1 VGSKVTTETDSV
13 LMTEVHHGRE
23 NALGTLFERHHAKLF
38 HFCLR
43 MTGNRAVSEDLV
55 QDIFMRM
62 LRHRKTFQPGT
73 AFLPWM
79 YRIARNA
86 CIDHLRRGDRTPET
100 AFEPD
105 AIQGDSPSAE
115 QEVETGESTRLMRRA
130 LLRLPVER
138 REVLV
143 MSRYQFKTYEEIA
156 TALDC
161 SVSAVKV
168 RAHRAIKQ
176 LRRLY
181 SELAEEASS

>member
-1 VGSKVTTETDSV
+1 VQTETDSI
-13 LMTEVHHGRE
+13 LMGEVHGGHAT
-23 NALGTLFERHHAKLF
+23 ALGTLFERHHAKLF

-55 QDIFMRM
+55 QDVFMRM
-62 LRHRKTFQPGT
+62 LKHRRTFRPGT

-86 CIDHLRRGDRTPET
+86 CIDHLRRGERTPEPI
-100 AFEPD
+100 EEVD
-105 AIQGDSPSAE
+105 AIAGDGPTAERQAQDCESA
-115 QEVETGESTRLMRRA
+115 RLMRRA

-156 TALDC
+156 RTLDC

-176 LRRLY
+176 LREVYRDLC
-181 SELAEEASS
+181 EEAST